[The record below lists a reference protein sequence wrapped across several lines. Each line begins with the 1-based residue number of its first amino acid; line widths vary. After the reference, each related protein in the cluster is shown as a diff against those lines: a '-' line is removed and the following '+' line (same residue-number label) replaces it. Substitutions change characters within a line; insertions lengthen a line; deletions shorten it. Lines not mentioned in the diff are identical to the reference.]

1 LGEDDMWIKI
11 GFLVIAILNGGWMLF
26 DGVHVLVKGK
36 YFGPPQP
43 GPWSQVVTAVGLN
56 PFSLGPLFVGLG
68 LLWIVAA
75 GGILQ
80 GSSWAWLLAVIVSV
94 ASLWYIPIG
103 TLLSII
109 AILILILFKASL
121 GYA

>member
-1 LGEDDMWIKI
+1 MWIKI

-103 TLLSII
+103 TLLSVI
-109 AILILILFKASL
+109 AILILLLFKASL

>member
-1 LGEDDMWIKI
+1 MWIKI

-80 GSSWAWLLAVIVSV
+80 GSSCAWLLAVIVSV